1 MDEDGNDLKT
11 ETSTDQKT
19 VKNKKKWP
27 LWRKIA
33 AVVAVVLVAL
43 FIIVNVATSGVAKVS
58 NQFLKDVQSKNA
70 DAAYSLLTKEAVAAT
85 DKDKFKTIVDQAGP
99 ILNAKT
105 NMTSKEA
112 SGETGKAGTGKVV
125 YEIKGTDG
133 VTYVVTINLQK
144 EDGKWKVLNFEST
157 QKK

>member
-1 MDEDGNDLKT
+1 MDEDSDNLKT
-11 ETSTDQKT
+11 EPKTDKSM
-19 VKNKKKWP
+19 VKNKNKWP

-33 AVVAVVLVAL
+33 AGAVVVAVVL
-43 FIIVNVATSGVAKVS
+43 FIVVNMATSGVAKVS
-58 NQFLKDVQSKNA
+58 NEFLKNVQNKNT
-70 DAAYSLLTKEAVAAT
+70 DAAYSLLTKDATAVT
-85 DKDKFKTIVDQAGP
+85 DKDKFNNIVDQAGP

-105 NMTSKEA
+105 NMTSKEV

-133 VTYVVTINLQK
+133 VTYTVTINLQK

>member
-1 MDEDGNDLKT
+1 MEEAKA
-11 ETSTDQKT
+11 
-19 VKNKKKWP
+19 KKVRKFP
-27 LWRKIA
+27 LWQKIA
-33 AVVAVVLVAL
+33 AGAVVAAVVL
-43 FIIVNVATSGVAKVS
+43 FIIINMATSGVAKVS
-58 NQFLKDVQSKNA
+58 NEFLKDIQTKNA
-70 DAAYSLLTKEAVAAT
+70 DAAYSLLTKAAVAVT
-85 DKDKFKTIVDQAGP
+85 DKTQFKKVVDQAGP
-99 ILNAKT
+99 ILNTKT

-133 VTYVVTINLQK
+133 ITYTVTINLQK

>member
-1 MDEDGNDLKT
+1 MEEAKA
-11 ETSTDQKT
+11 
-19 VKNKKKWP
+19 KKIRKFP
-27 LWRKIA
+27 LWQKIVA
-33 AVVAVVLVAL
+33 GAVVAAAVL
-43 FIIVNVATSGVAKVS
+43 FIIINMATSGVAKVS
-58 NQFLKDVQSKNA
+58 NEFLKDIQTKNA
-70 DAAYSLLTKEAVAAT
+70 DAAYSLLTKAAAAVT
-85 DKDKFKTIVDQAGP
+85 DKDQFKKVVDQAGP
-99 ILNAKT
+99 ILNTKT

-133 VTYVVTINLQK
+133 ITYTVTINLQK

>member
-1 MDEDGNDLKT
+1 MEEVETKKT
-11 ETSTDQKT
+11 NTAPKGSA
-19 VKNKKKWP
+19 KKARKFP
-27 LWRKIA
+27 LWQKIVA
-33 AVVAVVLVAL
+33 GVVVAFVVL
-43 FIIVNVATSGVAKVS
+43 FIIVNMATSGVAKVS
-58 NQFLKDVQSKNA
+58 NEFLKDVQNKNA
-70 DAAYSLLTKEAVAAT
+70 DAAYSLLTKDATAST
-85 DKDKFKTIVDQAGP
+85 DKDQFKKLVDQAGP

-112 SGETGKAGTGKVV
+112 SGETGSAATGKVV

-133 VTYVVTINLQK
+133 ITYDVTVNLQK